1 MSSGLNLSEGDLI
14 NNKYEV
20 VGRLGGGWEGEVYLT
35 RERITG
41 IERTAKFFYPNR
53 NKGNKIA
60 NLYAQKLHRLRETPA
75 IIQYHNLETVDFE
88 GTKVTCL
95 LSEFVHGELLS
106 SYLAKHGGR
115 LHSFQALT
123 IFYHMV
129 KALEGIHEANE
140 YHGDLHSD
148 NIFILQQGT
157 HFKVK
162 FIDFYFYQ
170 APIGE
175 MKRRDLTELVKI
187 FYELIGGIAHYRD
200 QPQYVKDICCGL
212 KDSLIIKKFKN
223 ATGLR
228 LAIEAL
234 EWT

>member
-1 MSSGLNLSEGDLI
+1 MSSGLNLSQGDLI
-14 NNKYEV
+14 NDKYEV
-20 VGRLGGGWEGEVYLT
+20 VSRLGGGWEGEVYLT

-60 NLYAQKLHRLRETPA
+60 NLYAKKLHRLRETPA

-88 GTKVTCL
+88 GTKMTCL

-106 SYLAKHGGR
+106 SYIKKHGGK
-115 LHSFQALT
+115 LHPFQSLA
-123 IFYHMV
+123 IFYNMV
-129 KALEGIHEANE
+129 KALEDIHDAGE

-148 NIFILQQGT
+148 NIFVLQQGT
-157 HFKVK
+157 NFKIK

-170 APIGE
+170 APLGE

-187 FYELIGGIAHYRD
+187 FHELIGGASKYKT
-200 QPQYVKDICCGL
+200 QPQYIKDICCGF
-212 KDSLIIKKFKN
+212 KDTLIIKKFKN
-223 ATGLR
+223 TSGLR
-228 LAIEAL
+228 QHIESL
-234 EWT
+234 QWT

>member
-35 RERITG
+35 RERMTG

-53 NKGNKIA
+53 NKKNKVA

-75 IIQYHNLETVDFE
+75 IIQYHNLETVDVQ
-88 GTKVTCL
+88 GTKMTCL
-95 LSEFVHGELLS
+95 VSEFVHGELLS
-106 SYLAKHGGR
+106 SYIKKHGKK
-115 LHSFQALT
+115 LQAFHALS

-129 KALEGIHEANE
+129 KALEGIHDAQE

-148 NIFILQQGT
+148 NIFVLQQGVN
-157 HFKVK
+157 FKVK
-162 FIDFYFYQ
+162 FIDFYFWQ

-187 FYELIGGIAHYRD
+187 FHEMIGGPSHYRN
-200 QPQYVKDICCGL
+200 QPQYIKDICCGM
-212 KDSLIIKKFKN
+212 KDTLILKKFKN

-228 LAIEAL
+228 QYIEGIA
-234 EWT
+234 WT